1 MLAKAW
7 EWAVKHTKIGS
18 TMPNLKFKTRYIDIP
33 GVNLKGHPFVGVAYP
48 FESKSEPGKIHNVHV
63 TEQGL
68 TCECIGFA
76 RHSNCWHSKKVAGK
90 IR

>member
-1 MLAKAW
+1 MNP
-7 EWAVKHTKIGS
+7 HIR
-18 TMPNLKFKTRYIDIP
+18 FKTRYVDIP

-48 FESKSEPGKIHNVHV
+48 FESKSEPGKVHRVHV

-76 RHSNCWHSKKVAGK
+76 RHSNCWHSKKVMSK